1 MLLPDEPASRDPLAR
16 VPPQAALRILVVAA
30 YPIARAGLAAILGGF
45 PDLAVVGQSAGGADL
60 ATLAEATAP
69 DLILLDHEA
78 GDEESLEQLERLL
91 AGRAGLAALVLGAER
106 TEEALLEALGSGARG
121 YLPRE
126 SGAEDLAAAA
136 RAVAAGLLVI
146 HPAPAATLLARL
158 LEQPRVQPPTG
169 PGEALTPR
177 ELEVLQ
183 ALAGG
188 LTNRAI
194 ARRLT
199 VSENTVKFHVSSI
212 LTKLDA
218 ASRAEAVALAARRGL
233 LLL

>member
-1 MLLPDEPASRDPLAR
+1 
-16 VPPQAALRILVVAA
+16 
-30 YPIARAGLAAILGGF
+30 
-45 PDLAVVGQSAGGADL
+45 
-60 ATLAEATAP
+60 
-69 DLILLDHEA
+69 
-78 GDEESLEQLERLL
+78 
-91 AGRAGLAALVLGAER
+91 
-106 TEEALLEALGSGARG
+106 
-121 YLPRE
+121 
-126 SGAEDLAAAA
+126 
-136 RAVAAGLLVI
+136 VAAGLLVL
-146 HPAPAATLLARL
+146 HPNPAAALLERL
-158 LEQPRVQPPTG
+158 LERPRVPLSTG

-183 ALAGG
+183 ALATG

-194 ARRLT
+194 ARRLA

>member
-1 MLLPDEPASRDPLAR
+1 VTFTEPTALLPATR
-16 VPPQAALRILVVAA
+16 VLIVAA
-30 YPIARAGLAAILGGF
+30 YPIARAGLTALLSVF
-45 PDLAVVGQSAGGADL
+45 PDLTIVGQSAGNDDLAALVDDTRPEVVLLDL
-60 ATLAEATAP
+60 AT
-69 DLILLDHEA
+69 
-78 GDEESLEQLERLL
+78 GDDDALERLERLL
-91 AGRAGLAALVLGAER
+91 AVRPGLGALVLGTEQAED
-106 TEEALLEALGSGARG
+106 ALLDALGAGARG
-121 YLPRE
+121 YLLRE
-126 SGAEDLAAAA
+126 SSGEELAAAV
-136 RAVAAGLLVI
+136 RAVTQSLIVLGA
-146 HPAPAATLLARL
+146 APANALLSRL
-158 LEQPRVQPPTG
+158 LNRPRLAPGTG

-194 ARRLT
+194 ARKLS

>member
-1 MLLPDEPASRDPLAR
+1 MVFVAADPAVRNPQSAIRLL
-16 VPPQAALRILVVAA
+16 IVAA
-30 YPIARAGLAAILGGF
+30 YPIARAGLAALLGGF
-45 PDLAVVGQSAGGADL
+45 ADIAVVGQSSGGAEWA
-60 ATLAEATAP
+60 ATVDATAP
-69 DLILLDHEA
+69 DVILLDHTP
-78 GDEESLEQLERLL
+78 GDEEALERLERIIT
-91 AGRAGLAALVLGAER
+91 GHSGIAALVLGAER
-106 TEEALLEALGSGARG
+106 TEEALLEALGAGARA

-126 SGAEDLAAAA
+126 SSGQELVAAV
-136 RAVAAGLLVI
+136 RAVAVGLVVL
-146 HPAPAATLLARL
+146 HPTPAAPLLERL
-158 LEQPRVQPPTG
+158 LDRPRTPLNNT

-183 ALAGG
+183 SLAGG

-194 ARRLT
+194 ARRLS

>member
-1 MLLPDEPASRDPLAR
+1 MVLLAANEATRNPNMPIR
-16 VPPQAALRILVVAA
+16 VLIIAA
-30 YPIARAGLAAILGGF
+30 YPIARAGLAALLGGVA
-45 PDLAVVGQSAGGADL
+45 DLEVVGQAAGGAAL
-60 ATLAEATAP
+60 PAAIAAASP
-69 DLILLDHEA
+69 DLLLLDQLS
-78 GDEESLEQLERLL
+78 GDEETLERLENIL
-91 AGRAGLAALVLGAER
+91 RGRTDLVALILGVEG
-106 TEEALLEALGSGARG
+106 TEEATSEALSIGARG

-126 SGAEDLAAAA
+126 SSGEELIAAV
-136 RAVAAGLLVI
+136 RAVAAGLLVL
-146 HPAPAATLLARL
+146 HPLSAAAL
-158 LEQPRVQPPTG
+158 LERLIDRPRATPVTG

-183 ALAGG
+183 TLAGG

-199 VSENTVKFHVSSI
+199 VSENTIKFHVSSI

-218 ASRAEAVALAARRGL
+218 ASRAEAVALAAKRGL

>member
-1 MLLPDEPASRDPLAR
+1 VLNRVDYVASQSSIVNRQSSIRVLVLADYPL
-16 VPPQAALRILVVAA
+16 
-30 YPIARAGLAAILGGF
+30 ARAGLAALLGGF
-45 PDLAVVGQSAGGADL
+45 DDLAVVGQAPGGDGLPRLVDDL
-60 ATLAEATAP
+60 AP
-69 DLILLDHEA
+69 DLLLLDLA
-78 GDEESLEQLERLL
+78 PADEEGLERLERLL
-91 AGRAGLAALVLGAER
+91 AARPGLAAVILSAER
-106 TEEALLEALGSGARG
+106 GEDALVDALATGARG

-126 SGAEDLAAAA
+126 VGGDELAAAI
-136 RAVAAGLLVI
+136 RAVASGLLVLG
-146 HPAPAATLLARL
+146 PVPAAAL
-158 LEQPRVQPPTG
+158 LERIIGRPRPQPRDG
-169 PGEALTPR
+169 GGEALTPR

-194 ARRLT
+194 ARRLA

>member
-1 MLLPDEPASRDPLAR
+1 MSLADDSASRI
-16 VPPQAALRILVVAA
+16 PPAAFRILVVAA
-30 YPIARAGLAAILGGF
+30 YPIARAGLAAILGGHD
-45 PDLAVVGQSAGGADL
+45 DLAVVGQSAGGADL
-60 ATLAEATAP
+60 AAIVEAAAP
-69 DLILLDHEA
+69 DLILLDHAA
-78 GDEESLEQLERLL
+78 GDDEALERLERLL

-106 TEEALLEALGSGARG
+106 TEEALLEALATGARG
-121 YLPRE
+121 YLPRDTGGDE
-126 SGAEDLAAAA
+126 LAAAV
-136 RAVAAGLLVI
+136 RAVAVGLLVL
-146 HPAPAATLLARL
+146 HPVPAAPLLERL
-158 LEQPRVQPPTG
+158 LERPRTPLPTG
-169 PGEALTPR
+169 PGETLTPR

-183 ALAGG
+183 ALADG

-194 ARRLT
+194 ARRLA

>member
-1 MLLPDEPASRDPLAR
+1 MLLVEEGPFRAPRPVSTGAP
-16 VPPQAALRILVVAA
+16 ALRILVVAA
-30 YPIARAGLAAILGGF
+30 YPIARAGLTAILGGF
-45 PDLAVVGQSAGGADL
+45 EDFVVVGQSAGGPEL
-60 ATLAEATAP
+60 ATLAEAAAP
-69 DLILLDHEA
+69 DVILLDHET
-78 GDEESLEQLERLL
+78 GDEDALERLERLL
-91 AGRAGLAALVLGAER
+91 DERTGLVALILGAER
-106 TEEALLEALGSGARG
+106 TEESLLEALGSGARG

-126 SGAEDLAAAA
+126 TGGEELAAAV

-146 HPAPAATLLARL
+146 HPTPAATLLERL
-158 LEQPRVQPPTG
+158 LERPRVPTPTN

-194 ARRLT
+194 ARRLS

>member
-1 MLLPDEPASRDPLAR
+1 MLLADDNPSR
-16 VPPQAALRILVVAA
+16 PPHAPLRILIIAA
-30 YPIARAGLAAILGGF
+30 YPIARAGLAAILGGYD
-45 PDLAVVGQSAGGADL
+45 DLAVVGQSAGGEGL
-60 ATLAEATAP
+60 AALVAATAP
-69 DLILLDHEA
+69 EVLLLDRGA
-78 GDEESLEQLERLL
+78 GDEEALERLERLL
-91 AGRAGLAALVLGAER
+91 AGRAGLGALVLGTER
-106 TEEALLEALGSGARG
+106 GEDAVLDALGSGARG

-126 SGAEDLAAAA
+126 SDGDELAAAV
-136 RAVAAGLLVI
+136 RAVAAGLLVL
-146 HPAPAATLLARL
+146 HPAPAAALLERL
-158 LEQPRVQPPTG
+158 LERPRLPAPTG

-194 ARRLT
+194 ARQLA

>member
-1 MLLPDEPASRDPLAR
+1 MVLLAADRPGRDPRAPIR
-16 VPPQAALRILVVAA
+16 VLIVAA
-30 YPIARAGLAAILGGF
+30 YPMARAGLTALLGGVA
-45 PDLAVVGQSAGGADL
+45 DLEIVGQTAGGADL
-60 ATLAEATAP
+60 LAAVEAMSP
-69 DLILLDHEA
+69 DLLLLDQPS
-78 GDEESLEQLERLL
+78 GDDETLEQLEQLL
-91 AGRAGLAALVLGAER
+91 RDRGELVALVLGAEG
-106 TEEALLEALGSGARG
+106 TEEATLETLVAGARG

-126 SGAEDLAAAA
+126 SSGEELVAAV
-136 RAVAAGLLVI
+136 RAVAAGLLVL
-146 HPAPAATLLARL
+146 HPVPAASLLERL
-158 LEQPRVQPPTG
+158 LERPRPSPAIG
-169 PGEALTPR
+169 PGETLSPR

-194 ARRLT
+194 ARRLS

-212 LTKLDA
+212 LTKLAA

>member
-1 MLLPDEPASRDPLAR
+1 MIVLTADSPQYDPTTPIR
-16 VPPQAALRILVVAA
+16 VLIVAA
-30 YPIARAGLAAILGGF
+30 YPMARAGLAALLGGVS
-45 PDLAVVGQSAGGADL
+45 DIAVAGHTAGGAAL
-60 ATLAEATAP
+60 AATIEQTAP
-69 DLILLDHEA
+69 TVLVLDQPGDDDEALDRLAAILADSADLH
-78 GDEESLEQLERLL
+78 
-91 AGRAGLAALVLGAER
+91 ALVLGEELT
-106 TEEALLEALGSGARG
+106 TEAITASLGAGARG

-126 SGAEDLAAAA
+126 SSGGELIAAV
-136 RAVAAGLLVI
+136 RAVAAGLLVLK
-146 HPAPAATLLARL
+146 PTALAELLDRATER
-158 LEQPRVQPPTG
+158 PRPPLTTA

-183 ALAGG
+183 ALAAG

-194 ARRLT
+194 ARQLS

-212 LTKLDA
+212 LTKLSA

>member
-1 MLLPDEPASRDPLAR
+1 MVVLAANQSTRNPNAPIR
-16 VPPQAALRILVVAA
+16 VLIVAA
-30 YPIARAGLAAILGGF
+30 YPIARAGLAALLGGVA
-45 PDLAVVGQSAGGADL
+45 DVEVVGQAAGGAAL
-60 ATLAEATAP
+60 PKAIAATTP
-69 DLILLDHEA
+69 DLLLLDQLS
-78 GDEESLEQLERLL
+78 GDEETLERLETIL
-91 AGRAGLAALVLGAER
+91 RDRTDLVALILGAEG
-106 TEEALLEALGSGARG
+106 TEEATIGALSIGARG
-121 YLPRE
+121 FLPRE
-126 SGAEDLAAAA
+126 SSGEELVAAV
-136 RAVAAGLLVI
+136 RAVAAGLLVL
-146 HPAPAATLLARL
+146 HPIPAAAFLERL
-158 LEQPRVQPPTG
+158 IDRPRVTPLTG

-199 VSENTVKFHVSSI
+199 VSENTIKFHVSSI

-218 ASRAEAVALAARRGL
+218 ASRAEAVAVAAKRGL

>member
-1 MLLPDEPASRDPLAR
+1 MLLLSDNPDNGP
-16 VPPQAALRILVVAA
+16 VGGIRILVVAS
-30 YPIARAGLAAILGGF
+30 YPIARAGLAAILGGVADF
-45 PDLAVVGQSAGGADL
+45 VVVGQSAGGEDL
-60 ATLAEATAP
+60 AALAETAAP
-69 DLILLDHEA
+69 DLVLLDQQA
-78 GDEESLEQLERLL
+78 GDDEALERLDRLL
-91 AGRAGLAALVLGAER
+91 AGRAGLTALILGAER

-121 YLPRE
+121 YLPRDTGGDE
-126 SGAEDLAAAA
+126 LAAAV
-136 RAVAAGLLVI
+136 RAVAAGLLVL
-146 HPAPAATLLARL
+146 HPTPAAALLERL
-158 LEQPRVQPPTG
+158 LERPRLTPLTG

-183 ALAGG
+183 ALATG

-194 ARRLT
+194 ARRLS

-212 LTKLDA
+212 LTKLGA

>member
-1 MLLPDEPASRDPLAR
+1 MLLMEQSAI
-16 VPPQAALRILVVAA
+16 RILVVAA

-45 PDLAVVGQSAGGADL
+45 ADFVVVGQSAGGDSL
-60 ATLAEATAP
+60 ATLAESAAP

-78 GDEESLEQLERLL
+78 GDDEALERLERLL
-91 AGRAGLAALVLGAER
+91 AARAGLSALVLGTER
-106 TEEALLEALGSGARG
+106 TEDALLEALGSGARG

-126 SGAEDLAAAA
+126 TGGDELAAAV

-146 HPAPAATLLARL
+146 HPTPAAALLERL
-158 LEQPRVQPPTG
+158 LERPRVVAPNG

>member
-1 MLLPDEPASRDPLAR
+1 
-16 VPPQAALRILVVAA
+16 
-30 YPIARAGLAAILGGF
+30 
-45 PDLAVVGQSAGGADL
+45 
-60 ATLAEATAP
+60 
-69 DLILLDHEA
+69 
-78 GDEESLEQLERLL
+78 
-91 AGRAGLAALVLGAER
+91 
-106 TEEALLEALGSGARG
+106 
-121 YLPRE
+121 
-126 SGAEDLAAAA
+126 
-136 RAVAAGLLVI
+136 LLVI
-146 HPAPAATLLARL
+146 HPTPAAPLLERL
-158 LEQPRVQPPTG
+158 LERPRVAAPTG
-169 PGEALTPR
+169 PSEALTPR

-194 ARRLT
+194 ARRLA

>member
-1 MLLPDEPASRDPLAR
+1 MLLIESSIANRQSSIRL
-16 VPPQAALRILVVAA
+16 LVVAA
-30 YPIARAGLAAILGGF
+30 YPIARAGLAAILGGY
-45 PDLAVVGQSAGGADL
+45 PDLVVVGQSAGGADL
-60 ATLAEATAP
+60 AALAEATAP
-69 DLILLDHEA
+69 DLVLLDHEA
-78 GDEESLEQLERLL
+78 GDEEALERLERLL
-91 AGRAGLAALVLGAER
+91 AGRPGLAALVLGAER
-106 TEEALLEALGSGARG
+106 TEEALLEALASGARG

-126 SGAEDLAAAA
+126 TGGDELAAAV

-146 HPAPAATLLARL
+146 HPTPAAPLLERL
-158 LEQPRVQPPTG
+158 LERPRLPPPAG

>member
-1 MLLPDEPASRDPLAR
+1 MTNF
-16 VPPQAALRILVVAA
+16 Q
-30 YPIARAGLAAILGGF
+30 
-45 PDLAVVGQSAGGADL
+45 
-60 ATLAEATAP
+60 
-69 DLILLDHEA
+69 
-78 GDEESLEQLERLL
+78 RLSL
-91 AGRAGLAALVLGAER
+91 AGTAC
-106 TEEALLEALGSGARG
+106 ALLFGVAPVASAQDLSRYRDIAFGS
-121 YLPRE
+121 
-126 SGAEDLAAAA
+126 S
-136 RAVAAGLLVI
+136 VATVI
-146 HPAPAATLLARL
+146 AATGVTAA
-158 LEQPRVQPPTG
+158 EVKPPYG
-169 PGEALTPR
+169 LTPR

-194 ARRLT
+194 ARRLA

>member
-1 MLLPDEPASRDPLAR
+1 MVFLAADPATRD
-16 VPPQAALRILVVAA
+16 PQAAIRILIVAA
-30 YPIARAGLAAILGGF
+30 YPIARAGLAALLGGYA
-45 PDLAVVGQSAGGADL
+45 DLAVVGQSGGGAEL
-60 ATLAEATAP
+60 SAAVEATAP
-69 DLILLDHEA
+69 DVILLDQA
-78 GDEESLEQLERLL
+78 TGDDESLERLERLL
-91 AGRAGLAALVLGAER
+91 DQHGTVAALVLGAER
-106 TEEALLEALGSGARG
+106 TEEALLEALGAGARA

-126 SGAEDLAAAA
+126 SSGEELVAAV
-136 RAVAAGLLVI
+136 RAVAAGLIVL
-146 HPAPAATLLARL
+146 HPAPAAPLLERL
-158 LEQPRVQPPTG
+158 LDRPRPPIANA

-194 ARRLT
+194 ARRLA

>member
-1 MLLPDEPASRDPLAR
+1 MLSMNDHPDNGP
-16 VPPQAALRILVVAA
+16 VGGVRILVVAS
-30 YPIARAGLAAILGGF
+30 YPIARAGLAAILGGVAGF
-45 PDLAVVGQSAGGADL
+45 VVVGQSAGGEDL
-60 ATLAEATAP
+60 AALAETTAP
-69 DLILLDHEA
+69 DLVLLDQQA
-78 GDEESLEQLERLL
+78 GDDEALERLERLL
-91 AGRAGLAALVLGAER
+91 AGRAGLTALILGAER

-121 YLPRE
+121 YLPRDTGGDE
-126 SGAEDLAAAA
+126 LAAAV
-136 RAVAAGLLVI
+136 RAVAAGLLVL
-146 HPAPAATLLARL
+146 HPTPAAQLLERL
-158 LEQPRVQPPTG
+158 LERPRLTPLTG

-183 ALAGG
+183 ALATG

-194 ARRLT
+194 ARRLA

>member
-1 MLLPDEPASRDPLAR
+1 MVLLTTDAPRFDPTTPIR
-16 VPPQAALRILVVAA
+16 VLIVAA
-30 YPIARAGLAAILGGF
+30 YPMARAGLAALLGGVA
-45 PDLAVVGQSAGGADL
+45 DIAVAGQTVGGAAL
-60 ATLAEATAP
+60 AAAVEATAP
-69 DLILLDHEA
+69 AVLVIDQPGDDDEA
-78 GDEESLEQLERLL
+78 IERLAALL
-91 AGRAGLAALVLGAER
+91 AGRADLTALVLGDDL
-106 TEEALLEALGSGARG
+106 TEEAIVAVLGAGARG

-126 SGAEDLAAAA
+126 SGGVALIAAV
-136 RAVAAGLLVI
+136 RAVAAGLLVLD
-146 HPAPAATLLARL
+146 PTAAADL
-158 LEQPRVQPPTG
+158 LERSSERPRLPATTA

-194 ARRLT
+194 ARQLS

-212 LTKLDA
+212 LTKLSA